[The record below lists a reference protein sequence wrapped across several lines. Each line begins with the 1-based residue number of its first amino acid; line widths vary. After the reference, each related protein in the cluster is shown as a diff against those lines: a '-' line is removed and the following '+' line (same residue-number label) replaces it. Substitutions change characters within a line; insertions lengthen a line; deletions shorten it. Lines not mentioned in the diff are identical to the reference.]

1 MSCFTKSRAV
11 RTFAALWAT
20 WDSDSFIALKT
31 ALRAM
36 VMHAL
41 NIGQDKMREIT
52 TLTDHE
58 IAAAHAWAHSRA
70 VELGRKGGLIGG
82 RIGGLIGGRIGGLAT
97 VASHGP
103 QLSTAVQGANNGKWK
118 GALAKAKSIQSR
130 KYRAAAKARVAKAH
144 AHARATA

>member
-70 VELGRKGGLIGG
+70 AELGRK
-82 RIGGLIGGRIGGLAT
+82 GGLIGGRIGGLAT